1 MTVKIISCYVENFG
15 KLHDYSVDFS
25 DGLNIVCE
33 ENGWGKST
41 FAAFVRAMFYGL
53 VGERKRNL
61 LENERKRYKPWQGG
75 VFGGKLTFEIQGKTY
90 QISRVFYDK
99 EANDE
104 FELRD
109 AQTNLL
115 SKDYSKKIGEEIF
128 QINRESF
135 MRTIFIGQSDC
146 KTSPTDDINA
156 KIGNLADHAND
167 LNHFEEA
174 DKKLKEILNSLTPE
188 RVTGSI
194 AKRREEIAG
203 YERIVQDGEEIVES
217 LDIYQDLLHKE
228 EAEYEALKERLKE
241 TGEEQQ
247 KVSKLQSVL
256 AKRSEWERLK
266 KSVLR
271 KKEEAQL
278 LTGKFP
284 GEIPPAEKVKEKIS
298 ECGDMEKAFE
308 RLSMCQVPEAEKAEL
323 SALTSAFQKGI
334 PAKEDLEEKIGEAGR
349 LRKIVLEYSSEQ
361 MSPKERERLEE
372 LEFCFGEDTESV
384 ASVVGKWNARNTKKA
399 ALPSNQAALTAL
411 KASVAGKQPQ
421 NSLKRT
427 VFPIIGAVI
436 AIMGVLITIASFL
449 TVGMAM
455 IVAGALMIIL
465 PILLGKKKAEPEQ
478 NQVSPEL
485 ERLERIIEEDMR
497 FIAVADQEVSNYLQV
512 HGKSFDEHTAF
523 AALQEITEEAVEY
536 SSLKKKARKAKE
548 GVQAAEIE
556 TIRKSIDTF
565 FLQYGIV
572 SSEPRYADDLYALR
586 NKAAR
591 YAELTLKREKLEKAQ
606 AQYNAMR
613 ANMDAFLRE
622 YGYEPAD
629 DCLLQL
635 YHIRETMEER
645 QYALE
650 AFQDMKAELNR
661 FEAETD
667 IPALE
672 QIQTEENLASLEE
685 LNQRMVR
692 LTEEMEQVHHTII
705 NYNKNLED
713 LQERYDEREECRIK
727 LKELKAL
734 QTQEQKKY
742 GLVCKARSKLG
753 AAKEVMTAKYADP
766 LLESFGKY
774 YEMISGDPADPFY
787 IDANAAVTVDELGRQ
802 RDTDALSTGY
812 RDLVGICLRTAL
824 VDAMYQK
831 ERPLLIM
838 DDPFTNLDDEKMRK
852 GKTFLE
858 NIAQTYQI
866 IYFTCS
872 HSRS

>member
-25 DGLNIVCE
+25 DGLNVVCE

-53 VGERKRNL
+53 EGERKRNL

-115 SKDYSKKIGEEIF
+115 SRDYSKKIGEEIF

-384 ASVVGKWNARNTKKA
+384 ASVEIGR
-399 ALPSNQAALTAL
+399 
-411 KASVAGKQPQ
+411 ASCRERV
-421 NSLKRT
+421 SH
-427 VFPIIGAVI
+427 
-436 AIMGVLITIASFL
+436 
-449 TVGMAM
+449 
-455 IVAGALMIIL
+455 
-465 PILLGKKKAEPEQ
+465 
-478 NQVSPEL
+478 QV
-485 ERLERIIEEDMR
+485 
-497 FIAVADQEVSNYLQV
+497 
-512 HGKSFDEHTAF
+512 
-523 AALQEITEEAVEY
+523 
-536 SSLKKKARKAKE
+536 
-548 GVQAAEIE
+548 
-556 TIRKSIDTF
+556 
-565 FLQYGIV
+565 
-572 SSEPRYADDLYALR
+572 
-586 NKAAR
+586 
-591 YAELTLKREKLEKAQ
+591 
-606 AQYNAMR
+606 
-613 ANMDAFLRE
+613 
-622 YGYEPAD
+622 
-629 DCLLQL
+629 
-635 YHIRETMEER
+635 
-645 QYALE
+645 
-650 AFQDMKAELNR
+650 
-661 FEAETD
+661 
-667 IPALE
+667 
-672 QIQTEENLASLEE
+672 
-685 LNQRMVR
+685 
-692 LTEEMEQVHHTII
+692 
-705 NYNKNLED
+705 
-713 LQERYDEREECRIK
+713 
-727 LKELKAL
+727 
-734 QTQEQKKY
+734 
-742 GLVCKARSKLG
+742 
-753 AAKEVMTAKYADP
+753 
-766 LLESFGKY
+766 
-774 YEMISGDPADPFY
+774 
-787 IDANAAVTVDELGRQ
+787 
-802 RDTDALSTGY
+802 
-812 RDLVGICLRTAL
+812 
-824 VDAMYQK
+824 
-831 ERPLLIM
+831 
-838 DDPFTNLDDEKMRK
+838 
-852 GKTFLE
+852 
-858 NIAQTYQI
+858 
-866 IYFTCS
+866 
-872 HSRS
+872 